1 VKEIDFL
8 PDWYRDDRRR
18 QSTYCAQSAVLVGV
32 LAVMIMWSLVMAYL
46 VLRTSRELAAD
57 RLRWQE
63 AQSLS
68 QEFNRMQSRMVELQ
82 KRAMVLSSVDSR
94 IDVANVLA
102 ELSFLINEKV
112 VLSKVQIT
120 AEKFVGDGGAAGR
133 GAAVRMASD
142 RGGQGALAGDWSGD
156 VRFKVVI
163 TGMAVDAGCVA
174 DLICRLEDSPYF
186 CLVYPSFSRS
196 GQVSSHRDKPAVGK
210 GGKQLVENYQVSEF
224 EISCYLANYRQQGD
238 SATRQSEGLGRSTAE
253 PQQKQKQHVTEA
265 GDVS

>member
-18 QSTYCAQSAVLVGV
+18 QSTYCVQSAVLVGV
-32 LAVMIMWSLVMAYL
+32 LAAMIMWSLVMAYS
-46 VLRTSRELAAD
+46 VLRTSRKLAAD
-57 RLRWQE
+57 RLKWQE

-68 QEFNRMQSRMVELQ
+68 QEFNRMQSRVAELQ
-82 KRAMVLSSVDSR
+82 KRAIVLSSVDSR

-120 AEKFVGDGGAAGR
+120 AEKFVGDGGATGH

-163 TGMAVDAGCVA
+163 AGMAVDAGCVA

-186 CLVYPSFSRS
+186 RLVYPSFSKS
-196 GQVSSHRDKPAVGK
+196 GQVSGRRDKPAAGR
-210 GGKQLVENYQVSEF
+210 GSKQPMENYQVSEF
-224 EISCYLANYRQQGD
+224 EINCYLANYRQQGD
-238 SATRQSEGLGRSTAE
+238 SAIHRSEGPGRSTAE
-253 PQQKQKQHVTEA
+253 PQQKQKQRVTEA
-265 GDVS
+265 ENVS